1 MDTKERLEKI
11 KAAEIER
18 DRAYITLFKAPKPT
32 QAQITSARKRVLKD
46 FDDILRARIH
56 LPDEKG
62 HYDPIR
68 AAIEDGGRKLIV
80 NILSSINRSFD
91 EEDAKHKPTVKKTK

>member
-1 MDTKERLEKI
+1 MDAKERLERI
-11 KAAEIER
+11 KAAEAER
-18 DRAYITLFKAPKPT
+18 DRAYITLFKTPKVT
-32 QAQITSARKRVLKD
+32 QAQLNKARERVLKD

-80 NILSSINRSFD
+80 NILSSINRKFD
-91 EEDAKHKPTVKKTK
+91 KDDAKPKPKTKK